1 MNHSIFSG
9 SSPIRRSPKPE
20 DCRPQLRRTSS
31 TDKVGTKKPA
41 APAAPKKTDNSK
53 INTWNG
59 RPRSTR
65 PSLTTDTY
73 VSPFQRNTT
82 GRRSV
87 SALGERRISASANSS
102 PTHSR
107 LKQELLN
114 AVKKANDDET
124 IALQVNI
131 CSLLFFFEYGV
142 GDENNSKFSA

>member
-1 MNHSIFSG
+1 M
-9 SSPIRRSPKPE
+9 
-20 DCRPQLRRTSS
+20 
-31 TDKVGTKKPA
+31 GTKKPA
-41 APAAPKKTDNSK
+41 PPAPKKTDNSK

-65 PSLTTDTY
+65 TSLTTDTY

-87 SALGERRISASANSS
+87 SALGERRVSASANSS

-107 LKQELLN
+107 FKQDLLN

-124 IALQVNI
+124 IALQVNFY
-131 CSLLFFFEYGV
+131 SFFVFEYGV
-142 GDENNSKFSA
+142 GYEDNSEILCIAY